1 MRGAGPPVRA
11 RQLRGLGTAAEV
23 DAAPRDNGDGANV
36 VLDAL
41 PVFKRLRV
49 GMNGVPVV
57 RARHVRHRERDPPR
71 GL

>member
-23 DAAPRDNGDGANV
+23 DAAPRDNGDG
-36 VLDAL
+36 DAL